1 MFLGFLRK
9 TMLPPTQT
17 FRGMLRGILYPPTT
31 VAILKEPGI
40 FWEKRLRNTM
50 KQLDLFDDDELF
62 FPPSDVQ
69 ERIELENMKLFHSM
83 GKCQELPG
91 GYCRYC
97 EWERGYQ

>member
-1 MFLGFLRK
+1 
-9 TMLPPTQT
+9 
-17 FRGMLRGILYPPTT
+17 
-31 VAILKEPGI
+31 
-40 FWEKRLRNTM
+40 M